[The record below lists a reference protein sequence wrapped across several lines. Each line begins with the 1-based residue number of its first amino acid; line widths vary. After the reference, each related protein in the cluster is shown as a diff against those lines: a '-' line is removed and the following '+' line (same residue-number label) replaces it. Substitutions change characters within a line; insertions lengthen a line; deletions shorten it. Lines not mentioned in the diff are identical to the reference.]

1 MQNVEL
7 NGIKTSNDVIN
18 AYTNFLKIIWSLYD
32 ICFQKVEVKLK
43 PKAQFRTCIMKGIE
57 NHLRKSTVRKI
68 SRKKQSVKNK
78 AEHRGYKK
86 LFEVKKNFDLRKT
99 TTHKN

>member
-1 MQNVEL
+1 
-7 NGIKTSNDVIN
+7 
-18 AYTNFLKIIWSLYD
+18 
-32 ICFQKVEVKLK
+32 
-43 PKAQFRTCIMKGIE
+43 MKGIE

-68 SRKKQSVKNK
+68 SRNKQSVKNK
-78 AEHRGYKK
+78 AEYRGYKK